1 MASAALLAMHGDCL
15 AERTECQ
22 MKRSR
27 RGVLGLL
34 GASATD
40 QQSWNAW
47 RKIAKPPSV
56 KLGETVAKL
65 YCRDKAEKPYRGG
78 AWDCFHGT

>member
-1 MASAALLAMHGDCL
+1 MASVALLAMRGDCL

-22 MKRSR
+22 MKRNR

-47 RKIAKPPSV
+47 RKIAIV
-56 KLGETVAKL
+56 KL
-65 YCRDKAEKPYRGG
+65 YRSDKAEKPY
-78 AWDCFHGT
+78 

>member
-1 MASAALLAMHGDCL
+1 MALAALLAMRGDCL
-15 AERTECQ
+15 AERTQ
-22 MKRSR
+22 MKRNR

-47 RKIAKPPSV
+47 RKIAKPPRV
-56 KLGETVAKL
+56 KLGETVVKL
-65 YCRDKAEKPYRGG
+65 YRSDKAEKPY
-78 AWDCFHGT
+78 

>member
-1 MASAALLAMHGDCL
+1 MASAALLAMCGDCL
-15 AERTECQ
+15 ADRTQCQ
-22 MKRSR
+22 MKRNR

-47 RKIAKPPSV
+47 RKIAKPPRV
-56 KLGETVAKL
+56 KLGETVVKL
-65 YCRDKAEKPYRGG
+65 YRSDKAEKPY
-78 AWDCFHGT
+78 